1 MAYGKTTPFVK
12 WAGGKTQLLEQLKNR
27 MPDSYNL
34 FYEPFIGG
42 GAFLFSIQPKKAII
56 NDSNEQL
63 INAFKQLKYNTDS
76 VINIVKD
83 FNSRTCDKEYY
94 LQLREQYNKKIASN
108 ELDAECA
115 ALMIWINKHCFNG
128 LYRVNSKGLFNV
140 PYNNSATAKTISE
153 ENLINIGRYL
163 TENDIKIRLG
173 DFEAACFD
181 CSKGD
186 FVYLD
191 SPYIPVSKTAY
202 FTDYTKDG
210 FSYED
215 HKRLSELF
223 RNLDKKGIKVM
234 LSNNDVPLVYE
245 LYDGFNIEN
254 VDVRRNINSNA
265 NKRTGKEVIITNY

>member
-1 MAYGKTTPFVK
+1 
-12 WAGGKTQLLEQLKNR
+12 
-27 MPDSYNL
+27 
-34 FYEPFIGG
+34 
-42 GAFLFSIQPKKAII
+42 
-56 NDSNEQL
+56 
-63 INAFKQLKYNTDS
+63 
-76 VINIVKD
+76 
-83 FNSRTCDKEYY
+83 
-94 LQLREQYNKKIASN
+94 
-108 ELDAECA
+108 
-115 ALMIWINKHCFNG
+115 

-163 TENDIKIRLG
+163 TENDVKIRLG

-181 CSKGD
+181 CSKND

-210 FSYED
+210 FTYED

-245 LYDGFNIEN
+245 L
-254 VDVRRNINSNA
+254 
-265 NKRTGKEVIITNY
+265 